1 MSVYFFCNVKL
12 FFKRAADGFGL
23 KRFDDFKYLIKKI
36 KKIFVPFVEFI
47 RYIIIEGYIELF
59 VIPSNN
65 NGSAHQKLLVFNEK
79 GDI

>member
-1 MSVYFFCNVKL
+1 MFVNIFLRLLNIYIFAS
-12 FFKRAADGFGL
+12 FGYI
-23 KRFDDFKYLIKKI
+23 FQIFN
-36 KKIFVPFVEFI
+36 KKIFVPFLEFI

-59 VIPSNN
+59 MIPSNN